1 MKIHILRVALTL
13 VSAATLASA
22 QTPGYTNF
30 IRQIQTSTGVQCDV
44 TVAARGVQG
53 AILPVGSEGS
63 RFELWTITNPP
74 LVSYLLDTKYV
85 GAFIPVAVVT
95 IHSEDPYGPVL
106 RTRADRP
113 FSVDISVS
121 GLHNAL
127 KDPAP
132 TKYVNVL
139 RYVQS
144 YGTNGT
150 GVNLDYSHATLLTQA
165 SITQDGSQTLSYALT
180 SIPGANLS
188 KVCGEER
195 FSVFSLAERQTSVA
209 QIASSSIQ
217 IWPVADGALAGLSQG
232 QLIRLAMPQVTVT
245 LNDLYPSSTTYVQ
258 VYHGNPQLGVTGKT
272 VPGSILV
279 LNETVPQC
287 RVLTLKGYD
296 AVLDS
301 EGLWT
306 MELLTLTP
314 FGIDRLAYVSFNLN
328 RMIKI
333 NSNLTTIE

>member
-1 MKIHILRVALTL
+1 LKIYILRL
-13 VSAATLASA
+13 VLVLIAAATLASA

-30 IRQIQTSTGVQCDV
+30 IRQLQTSTGVQRDAS
-44 TVAARGVQG
+44 VAASGVQWSP
-53 AILPVGSEGS
+53 LPVGSGGS
-63 RFELWTITNPP
+63 RFELWTVTNQP
-74 LVSYLLDTKYV
+74 LASYLLDTKYV
-85 GAFIPVAVVT
+85 GAFIPVAGVT

-113 FSVDISVS
+113 FSVHISVS
-121 GLHNAL
+121 GLLNAIT
-127 KDPAP
+127 DPAP

-150 GVNLDYSHATLLTQA
+150 GVNLDNSHATLLTQA

-180 SIPGANLS
+180 SIPGTNLR
-188 KVCGEER
+188 KVRGEER
-195 FSVFSLAERQTSVA
+195 FSLFSQAQRQTSVA
-209 QIASSSIQ
+209 QIASSHIQ
-217 IWPVADGALAGLSQG
+217 IWPVADGVLSGLSQG

-272 VPGSILV
+272 VPGSTLV
-279 LNETVPQC
+279 LNESVPQS